1 MTCTA
6 RQVGERLESG
16 RLNRLDTNSNFE
28 LVEDLDDRP
37 VDMKTLFWSYF
48 HRGSVE
54 RSGLFSSGYNRASPR
69 MWLGRARLKSNFGD
83 EVMLLGEMARV
94 SQGPRRRRREV
105 KRYPGAKEL
114 GNPPRWQ
121 RQDSAKRMSNSWQGK
136 NIVSPAML
144 PPMPRH
150 LRNACTRLCGSSP
163 PPPGFPPCCHR
174 PAESSGMWQNWLETT
189 QHFVHSHPVAVI
201 AIQTVFTI
209 AVINVLVSRLD
220 ESGVSGRSWEE
231 EKEEEE
237 PLLLR
242 ISDWLSA
249 LEEHAMEKNIKGK
262 KKKEESYICCV
273 HNVDKEEKVQCFPQ
287 PRKSSE
293 QFRFPFLSNPLLR
306 CRRGICQM
314 FYTRKIPNILNFTRE
329 KRKIRDIFGE
339 N

>member
-1 MTCTA
+1 
-6 RQVGERLESG
+6 
-16 RLNRLDTNSNFE
+16 
-28 LVEDLDDRP
+28 
-37 VDMKTLFWSYF
+37 
-48 HRGSVE
+48 
-54 RSGLFSSGYNRASPR
+54 
-69 MWLGRARLKSNFGD
+69 
-83 EVMLLGEMARV
+83 
-94 SQGPRRRRREV
+94 
-105 KRYPGAKEL
+105 
-114 GNPPRWQ
+114 
-121 RQDSAKRMSNSWQGK
+121 
-136 NIVSPAML
+136 
-144 PPMPRH
+144 
-150 LRNACTRLCGSSP
+150 
-163 PPPGFPPCCHR
+163 
-174 PAESSGMWQNWLETT
+174 MWQNWLETT

-293 QFRFPFLSNPLLR
+293 QFRFPFYQFLCSGADVEFVK
-306 CRRGICQM
+306 C
-314 FYTRKIPNILNFTRE
+314 FTLER
-329 KRKIRDIFGE
+329 FPTF
-339 N
+339 

>member
-1 MTCTA
+1 
-6 RQVGERLESG
+6 
-16 RLNRLDTNSNFE
+16 
-28 LVEDLDDRP
+28 
-37 VDMKTLFWSYF
+37 
-48 HRGSVE
+48 
-54 RSGLFSSGYNRASPR
+54 
-69 MWLGRARLKSNFGD
+69 
-83 EVMLLGEMARV
+83 
-94 SQGPRRRRREV
+94 
-105 KRYPGAKEL
+105 
-114 GNPPRWQ
+114 
-121 RQDSAKRMSNSWQGK
+121 
-136 NIVSPAML
+136 ML

-174 PAESSGMWQNWLETT
+174 PVESSGMWQNWLENT

-237 PLLLR
+237 EPLLLR

-249 LEEHAMEKNIKGK
+249 LEEHAMQKNIKGK

-273 HNVDKEEKVQCFPQ
+273 HNVEKEEKVQCFPQ

-293 QFRFPFLSNPLLR
+293 QFRFSFFIKSSAQVQTWNLSNVLH
-306 CRRGICQM
+306 
-314 FYTRKIPNILNFTRE
+314 
-329 KRKIRDIFGE
+329 
-339 N
+339 